1 MRNYQKT
8 FLKAAFNS
16 LLPEF
21 MDSDRMR
28 LSPELKAFL
37 RKVGDHYYKDDAT
50 TAARLAEFERKGQ
63 IGNVRS
69 LRAGAVTYEM
79 INEMTGSGN
88 FFQEAGFDGDAH
100 NIKMILGNFQMRRE
114 GDGYRIKDIYDFSD
128 NQKFIREY
136 LPEITE
142 TLEEAGFEQKTI
154 NAMTGSSLGQLA
166 LGAGSSMRRGT
177 AFPLAR
183 MLGGLLMSDRYDPE
197 NGSSQT
203 IDEFI
208 GPEDEVNN
216 NYPSPRV
223 AWFEDDNIE
232 PVFPATAM
240 DEERKNLLEKALDA
254 MFPPAEA
261 MLAVEGTAEIVERS
275 VDDSSLFGAYRR
287 QIDRL
292 KGEPSAPMPQSKPT
306 KRQRLINSIEPDEDT
321 VAVEARRLG

>member
-1 MRNYQKT
+1 MRDYQKT

-37 RKVGDHYYKDDAT
+37 RKVGDHYYKDEAT
-50 TAARLAEFERKGQ
+50 TAARIAEFERKGQ
-63 IGNVRS
+63 TGNVRS

-100 NIKMILGNFQMRRE
+100 NVKMILGNFQMRRE

-128 NQKFIREY
+128 NQQFIQEY

-142 TLEEAGFEQKTI
+142 ALEEAGFEQKTI
-154 NAMTGSSLGQLA
+154 NAMTNSSLGQLA
-166 LGAGSSMRRGT
+166 FGTSSSMTRGT

-232 PVFPATAM
+232 PLFPTTPM
-240 DEERKNLLEKALDA
+240 DDERKDLLDQNLDDL
-254 MFPPAEA
+254 FQ
-261 MLAVEGTAEIVERS
+261 EIP
-275 VDDSSLFGAYRR
+275 SL
-287 QIDRL
+287 
-292 KGEPSAPMPQSKPT
+292 KPT
-306 KRQRLINSIEPDEDT
+306 SQTQEVAGGQDT
-321 VAVEARRLG
+321 SMDS

>member
-1 MRNYQKT
+1 MRDYQKT

-37 RKVGDHYYKDDAT
+37 RKVGDHYYKDEAT
-50 TAARLAEFERKGQ
+50 TAARIAEFERKGQ
-63 IGNVRS
+63 TGNVRS

-100 NIKMILGNFQMRRE
+100 NVKMILGNFQMRRE
-114 GDGYRIKDIYDFSD
+114 GNGYRIKDIYDFSD
-128 NQKFIREY
+128 NQQFIQEY

-142 TLEEAGFEQKTI
+142 ALEEAGFEQKTI

-166 LGAGSSMRRGT
+166 FGTSSSMTRGT

-232 PVFPATAM
+232 PLFPTTPM
-240 DEERKNLLEKALDA
+240 DDERKGLMDQALDA
-254 MFPPAEA
+254 LIPAA
-261 MLAVEGTAEIVERS
+261 QAEEVAGGQDTS
-275 VDDSSLFGAYRR
+275 MDS
-287 QIDRL
+287 
-292 KGEPSAPMPQSKPT
+292 
-306 KRQRLINSIEPDEDT
+306 
-321 VAVEARRLG
+321 

>member
-1 MRNYQKT
+1 MRDYQKT

-37 RKVGDHYYKDDAT
+37 RKVGDHYYKDEAT
-50 TAARLAEFERKGQ
+50 TAARIAEFERKGQ
-63 IGNVRS
+63 TGNVRS

-100 NIKMILGNFQMRRE
+100 NVKMILGNFQMRRE

-128 NQKFIREY
+128 NQQFIQEY

-142 TLEEAGFEQKTI
+142 ALEEAGFEQKTI

-166 LGAGSSMRRGT
+166 FGTSSSMTRGT

-232 PVFPATAM
+232 PLFPTTPM
-240 DEERKNLLEKALDA
+240 DDERKDLLDQNLDDL
-254 MFPPAEA
+254 FQ
-261 MLAVEGTAEIVERS
+261 EIP
-275 VDDSSLFGAYRR
+275 SL
-287 QIDRL
+287 
-292 KGEPSAPMPQSKPT
+292 KPT
-306 KRQRLINSIEPDEDT
+306 SQTQEVAGGQDT
-321 VAVEARRLG
+321 SMDS

>member
-1 MRNYQKT
+1 MRDYQKT

-37 RKVGDHYYKDDAT
+37 RKVGDHYYKDEAT
-50 TAARLAEFERKGQ
+50 TAARIAEFERKGQ
-63 IGNVRS
+63 TGNVRS

-100 NIKMILGNFQMRRE
+100 NVKMILGNFQMRRE

-128 NQKFIREY
+128 NQQFIQEY

-142 TLEEAGFEQKTI
+142 ALEEAGFEQKTI
-154 NAMTGSSLGQLA
+154 NAMTNSSLGQLA
-166 LGAGSSMRRGT
+166 FGTSSSMTRGT

-223 AWFEDDNIE
+223 AWFEDDDIE
-232 PVFPATAM
+232 PLFPTTPM
-240 DEERKNLLEKALDA
+240 DDERKDLLDQNLDDL
-254 MFPPAEA
+254 FQ
-261 MLAVEGTAEIVERS
+261 EIP
-275 VDDSSLFGAYRR
+275 SL
-287 QIDRL
+287 
-292 KGEPSAPMPQSKPT
+292 KPT
-306 KRQRLINSIEPDEDT
+306 SQTQEVAGGQDT
-321 VAVEARRLG
+321 SMDS